1 MQSVCFCSSPQTFHL
16 PLLSWLWGLSE
27 RIHVKYF
34 QQCSTQWVLSTLA
47 IGVVVVVSVLLFL
60 PNVILT
66 YTFHLVHF
74 SALTQKP
81 VFVAKQL
88 SGQFSLWARLSILC
102 TRPQAA
108 FVFSWLQL
116 TCSQRQRC
124 GHQAKHFIYLSHSV
138 FTVTEGRSCY
148 THFIDKETK
157 TQRGKVTQRS
167 HIAPRCQ
174 VRTPT
179 HTAQWL
185 WVPVL
190 LVHLVLP
197 LEHEA
202 DTSSSLET
210 EKCSSSF
217 LLRCSAQE

>member
-88 SGQFSLWARLSILC
+88 SGQFSLWARPSILC

-108 FVFSWLQL
+108 FVSLGSNSL
-116 TCSQRQRC
+116 VVKDSVAGTRLSTLYIYLILCSQLQKVDLVIPISSIRKPRLRE
-124 GHQAKHFIYLSHSV
+124 GKSLRE
-138 FTVTEGRSCY
+138 VT
-148 THFIDKETK
+148 
-157 TQRGKVTQRS
+157 
-167 HIAPRCQ
+167 
-174 VRTPT
+174 
-179 HTAQWL
+179 
-185 WVPVL
+185 
-190 LVHLVLP
+190 
-197 LEHEA
+197 
-202 DTSSSLET
+202 
-210 EKCSSSF
+210 
-217 LLRCSAQE
+217 